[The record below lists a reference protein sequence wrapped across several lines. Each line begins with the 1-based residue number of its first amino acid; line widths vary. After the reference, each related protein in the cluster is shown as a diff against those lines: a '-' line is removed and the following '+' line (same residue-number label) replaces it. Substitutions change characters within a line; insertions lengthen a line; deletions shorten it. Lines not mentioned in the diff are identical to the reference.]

1 MAAEVYFVDMRA
13 RSGQNLLD
21 KLGRL
26 FDRAGFN
33 ELIEPQDLVALKLH
47 FGERGNLAY
56 IRPQFLRRL
65 VDRVKAR
72 GGRPFLTDAN
82 TLYVGSRANAVDH
95 LETAIE
101 NGFDYAVVGAPLIIA
116 DGLNGKDYISVD
128 IGQRHFE
135 SVKIGSALYH
145 ADVLLAVTHF
155 KGHEITGFGGVIKNL
170 GMGSGSRSGKQM
182 MHSDVLPK
190 VKEEKCIG
198 CGRCAEWCPAQAITV
213 LEVESRKVVVDQDL
227 ARGESEK
234 VVTDES
240 EKGTVDHS
248 NRRPKKKPI
257 KKAIIDRDKC
267 IGCGECSVTCTT
279 QAIRIHWKTTPQTLQ
294 EKMVEYALGV
304 LKNKAGKAGFI
315 SFLSNISPDCDCF
328 GWNDLPIV
336 PDIGILASRDP
347 VAIDQAAVDLVNQQT
362 VLPGSVIGGLPKGE
376 DYFRAVHPDVDW
388 TPQLAYGEEIG
399 LGSRQYRLIR
409 I

>member
-1 MAAEVYFVDMRA
+1 MDSKKDSQRGGTMAAEVYFVDMRA

-33 ELIEPQDLVALKLH
+33 ELIEPLDLVALKLH

-56 IRPQFLRRL
+56 IRPQYLRRL

-135 SVKIGSALYH
+135 NVKIGSALYH

-155 KGHEITGFGGVIKNL
+155 KGHEITGFWRGHQE
-170 GMGSGSRSGKQM
+170 SGHGFRVAQRKTN
-182 MHSDVLPK
+182 DAL
-190 VKEEKCIG
+190 
-198 CGRCAEWCPAQAITV
+198 RCAAQGK
-213 LEVESRKVVVDQDL
+213 RGKVHWLREMCGMVPSP
-227 ARGESEK
+227 G
-234 VVTDES
+234 
-240 EKGTVDHS
+240 DHCLRS
-248 NRRPKKKPI
+248 
-257 KKAIIDRDKC
+257 
-267 IGCGECSVTCTT
+267 
-279 QAIRIHWKTTPQTLQ
+279 
-294 EKMVEYALGV
+294 
-304 LKNKAGKAGFI
+304 
-315 SFLSNISPDCDCF
+315 
-328 GWNDLPIV
+328 
-336 PDIGILASRDP
+336 
-347 VAIDQAAVDLVNQQT
+347 
-362 VLPGSVIGGLPKGE
+362 
-376 DYFRAVHPDVDW
+376 
-388 TPQLAYGEEIG
+388 
-399 LGSRQYRLIR
+399 
-409 I
+409 